1 MNTNF
6 RKTPKQMMNFQ
17 EMLRYLLSQGKTPEA
32 AHKVLNP
39 NYESVNEIIFE
50 SNVDGVHYYLVRAR
64 PKPDQL
70 MNLSTREQEI
80 AKLVAAGLPN
90 KCIAKQL
97 GISPWTVATHLR
109 RIFGKL
115 GVTSRAAMVAKV
127 LGDDLLTV

>member
-1 MNTNF
+1 MTNF
-6 RKTPKQMMNFQ
+6 QD
-17 EMLRYLLSQGKTPEA
+17 MLRYLLSQGKKPIPSQ
-32 AHKVLNP
+32 KVLNP
-39 NYESVNEIIFE
+39 NHQSINEIIFE
-50 SNVDGVHYYLVRAR
+50 SDVDGVHYYLVRAR
-64 PKPDQL
+64 PKTEHL
-70 MNLSTREQEI
+70 MNLSSREQEI
-80 AKLVAAGLPN
+80 TKLVAAGLPN